1 MANRTGERLPEFSV
15 QLLNGTTWCS
25 QDQPAGSMSLL
36 TIYRGMWCGH
46 CKKQLQGLERLHDEF
61 VSRGVDLLAVSA
73 DTETRAR
80 SMAND
85 YDLHKLAIGFD
96 MSIASARALGVFIS
110 KQEKAVEM
118 PLFCEPATF
127 LINKERK
134 LQAAWIASSAFA
146 RVVPDDILAYVD
158 FLAQHNDRAPR
169 GSS

>member
-1 MANRTGERLPEFSV
+1 MPNRTGELLPEFTV
-15 QLLNGTTWCS
+15 KLLNGTVWRNG
-25 QDQPAGSMSLL
+25 DQPEGAMTLL

-61 VSRGVDLLAVSA
+61 ASRGVDLLAVSA
-73 DTETRAR
+73 DTGTRAR
-80 SMAND
+80 SMAED
-85 YDLHKLAIGFD
+85 YKLHKLNIGFD
-96 MSIASARALGVFIS
+96 VSISSARALGVFIS
-110 KQEKAVEM
+110 KREKAIEM

-146 RVVPDDILAYVD
+146 RVIPDDLLAYVD
-158 FLAQHNDRAPR
+158 FLAQHSDRAPR